1 MTSPIL
7 QSVGRA
13 RSLFYFVIALILT
26 LLMSVV
32 TIRFALSGGEAVETV
47 FLAVLTFL
55 LAFQT
60 RRWYRRFR
68 GISSDR

>member
-13 RSLFYFVIALILT
+13 RSLFYFVIALLFT

-32 TIRFALSGGEAVETV
+32 TIRFALSGGEALETA
-47 FLAVLTFL
+47 FLAILTFL
-55 LAFQT
+55 LGFQT
-60 RRWYRRFR
+60 RRWYRQFR
-68 GISSDR
+68 GISAER

>member
-13 RSLFYFVIALILT
+13 RSLFYFVIALLFT

-32 TIRFALSGGEAVETV
+32 TIRFAFDGGEAFETV
-47 FLAVLTFL
+47 LLAVVTFL
-55 LAFQT
+55 LGFQT

-68 GISSDR
+68 GISSER

>member
-13 RSLFYFVIALILT
+13 RSLFYFVLALVFT
-26 LLMSVV
+26 LLMSVITV
-32 TIRFALSGGEAVETV
+32 RFALSGGEALETV
-47 FLAVLTFL
+47 FLAILSFL
-55 LAFQT
+55 LGFQT

-68 GISSDR
+68 GISADL